1 MNRTLLSIALLCL
14 LAGCTSSARFVE
26 RRPDGG
32 VIAVPDYKHRD
43 DALSLLEDEYGH
55 RAAIVREEEVV
66 TGSDVKTV
74 TEVGNGS
81 IFQRIGAWFTGTEK
95 VATTDVKTNKST
107 EWRITY
113 VTQPGSP

>member
-1 MNRTLLSIALLCL
+1 MSRTLLAFALLTL
-14 LAGCTSSARFVE
+14 LAGCTSPARFVE

-32 VIAVPDYKHRD
+32 VIAVPNYKHRD
-43 DALSLLEDEYGH
+43 DAIDLLHDEVGP

-81 IFQRIGAWFTGTEK
+81 VLTRIGAWFTGTEK
-95 VATTDVKTNKST
+95 VATTDVKTNKSS

-113 VTQPGSP
+113 VTQPGAP

>member
-1 MNRTLLSIALLCL
+1 MNRTLLSIALLSL

-55 RAAIVREEEVV
+55 RAAIVP
-66 TGSDVKTV
+66 K
-74 TEVGNGS
+74 
-81 IFQRIGAWFTGTEK
+81 K
-95 VATTDVKTNKST
+95 KSS
-107 EWRITY
+107 
-113 VTQPGSP
+113 PGRT

>member
-1 MNRTLLSIALLCL
+1 MNRALLSIALVSL

-32 VIAVPDYKHRD
+32 VIAVPAYKDRD
-43 DALSLLEDEYGH
+43 DAIALLEDEVGP
-55 RAAIVREEEVV
+55 RAAIVREEEVI

-81 IFQRIGAWFTGTEK
+81 ILTRIGAWFTGTEK
-95 VATTDVKTNKST
+95 VATTDVRTQKST

>member
-1 MNRTLLSIALLCL
+1 MNRALLSIALFSL

-32 VIAVPDYKHRD
+32 VIAVPAYGDRD
-43 DALSLLEDEYGH
+43 DAIALIEDEIGP
-55 RAAIVREEEVV
+55 RAAIVREEEVI

-81 IFQRIGAWFTGTEK
+81 VLTRIGAWFTGTEK
-95 VATTDVKTNKST
+95 VATTDVRTQKST